1 MTAPQ
6 TLARPLAR
14 RVADLEL
21 PAERFGSEPDIPD
34 SVIQAAVD
42 ALARGE
48 THYSDRPGI
57 PEFRAWVASHLLDR
71 YGVKLDP
78 KEVTITCGS
87 TEARYATMTLFA
99 EAGSQ
104 VLCPG
109 DAAMIAGVARL
120 LGVEVV
126 RTVDDPQ
133 RVKVLYLTPDDPDEV
148 VDATLQLAAQHG
160 WWMIWDMSFARRQR
174 DFHPA
179 QQPQLAAHVVT
190 IDTVSEH
197 MAGWRVGWM
206 AGSEAALRLRAFKQ
220 SITIC
225 TTNVSQWAALEFV
238 RSQ

>member
-57 PEFRAWVASHLLDR
+57 PEFRTWVASQLLDR

-109 DAAMIAGVARL
+109 DTAMIAGVARV

-126 RTVDDPQ
+126 RTADDPQ

-148 VDATLQLAAQHG
+148 VDAALQLAAQHG
-160 WWMIWDMSFARRQR
+160 WWIIWDMSFARRQR

-179 QQPQLAAHVVT
+179 QQPPLTARVVT

>member
-6 TLARPLAR
+6 TLSRPLAQ
-14 RVADLEL
+14 RVARLDL
-21 PAERFGSEPDIPD
+21 PVERFDNEPDISD
-34 SVIQAAVD
+34 NVLKAASD

-48 THYSDRPGI
+48 THYADRPGI
-57 PEFRAWVASHLLDR
+57 PELRTWVANHLLEKYD
-71 YGVKLDP
+71 VKLDP

-87 TEARYATMTLFA
+87 TEARYATLTLFA
-99 EAGSQ
+99 EPGAQ

-109 DAAMIAGVARL
+109 DSKNITGTARL
-120 LGVEVV
+120 LGVEVTA
-126 RTVDDPQ
+126 TVVDPQ
-133 RVKVLYLTPDDPDEV
+133 RIKVLYVTPDDNEQTVDE
-148 VDATLQLAAQHG
+148 LLGLAAEHG
-160 WWMIWDMSFARRQR
+160 WWVIWDLSYARRQR
-174 DFHPA
+174 TFHPA
-179 QQPQLAAHVVT
+179 QKPELAAHIVT
-190 IDTVSEH
+190 IDTLSEH